1 MADVFAAHDERLGRD
16 VALKVFRGA
25 DAADRRRFDAE
36 DRLLAQ
42 LDHPHL
48 THAEVREVINDVERA
63 HNKIHGYGAAA
74 FGGNLR
80 HAFKRLAP
88 EKDLAAAVSEQRR
101 RSRNAGPVL
110 VPVDVRDWEA
120 LFPPDTPG
128 AVRSI
133 IQWLRE
139 GKR

>member
-1 MADVFAAHDERLGRD
+1 MKAKKGLFRRADDAVTLLARVVLEVDGAAVEAVWRS
-16 VALKVFRGA
+16 ALKASSSAQGIVCV
-25 DAADRRRFDAE
+25 
-36 DRLLAQ
+36 LLM
-42 LDHPHL
+42 
-48 THAEVREVINDVERA
+48 
-63 HNKIHGYGAAA
+63 GS
-74 FGGNLR
+74 
-80 HAFKRLAP
+80 RLAP